1 MSDARNRPQR
11 SSTRDPIK
19 LIIAV
24 VAWVLSVGLALAD
37 EALIG
42 RASVID
48 GDTIEISG
56 ERIRLYSIGA
66 PESWQICEDA
76 DGLEY
81 RCGQNA
87 AGTLDRFLRESRPTR
102 CEHLG
107 RDRYQRVLAICFHAD
122 GSEVNRWLVENGH
135 PWIGHDTAP
144 AVTLMRSS
152 PRGPGH
158 LGFGRGTFNNLV
170 KRARYARG
178 DHPPADLVQVGS
190 LAS

>member
-37 EALIG
+37 EPLIG

-56 ERIRLYSIGA
+56 DRIRLYGIDA

-81 RCGQNA
+81 
-87 AGTLDRFLRESRPTR
+87 
-102 CEHLG
+102 
-107 RDRYQRVLAICFHAD
+107 
-122 GSEVNRWLVENGH
+122 
-135 PWIGHDTAP
+135 
-144 AVTLMRSS
+144 
-152 PRGPGH
+152 PGLCSKCH
-158 LGFGRGTFNNLV
+158 RTV
-170 KRARYARG
+170 
-178 DHPPADLVQVGS
+178 
-190 LAS
+190 